1 MLHGNGF
8 YYRWDNFC
16 CYWYYWILYDPG
28 TPQDCYSIFLSDE
41 EIRIA
46 RRRMK
51 ADQKDSK
58 PRENAV
64 KYFSIKIFGKNFSSW
79 HFYVLSL
86 WNIFVGIIQ
95 MLDLVLMH
103 YG

>member
-1 MLHGNGF
+1 MLLVLL
-8 YYRWDNFC
+8 
-16 CYWYYWILYDPG
+16 ILYDPG

-64 KYFSIKIFGKNFSSW
+64 KYFSIKIFGKILASW
-79 HFYVLSL
+79 HFMFY
-86 WNIFVGIIQ
+86 
-95 MLDLVLMH
+95 H
-103 YG
+103 YGIFLLE

>member
-1 MLHGNGF
+1 M
-8 YYRWDNFC
+8 
-16 CYWYYWILYDPG
+16 IPG

-64 KYFSIKIFGKNFSSW
+64 KYFFNKDIWKKFLVHGIFM
-79 HFYVLSL
+79 FY
-86 WNIFVGIIQ
+86 
-95 MLDLVLMH
+95 H
-103 YG
+103 YGIFLLE

>member
-51 ADQKDSK
+51 ADQKILNQEK
-58 PRENAV
+58 MPLNI
-64 KYFSIKIFGKNFSSW
+64 FSIKIFGKIFSSW
-79 HFYVLSL
+79 HFMFY
-86 WNIFVGIIQ
+86 
-95 MLDLVLMH
+95 H
-103 YG
+103 YGIFLLE

>member
-1 MLHGNGF
+1 MAMDFIIDGIISVVIGIIGF
-8 YYRWDNFC
+8 YM
-16 CYWYYWILYDPG
+16 IPG

-64 KYFSIKIFGKNFSSW
+64 KYFSIKIFGKIFSSW